1 MKKKVNRLRVA
12 IDGPAASGKNTLAKQ
27 IAKKYKL
34 LHLDSG
40 KLYRYFAL
48 QVYQSKDQKVN
59 YSKLKQA
66 LKKLTLKKLKDKRL
80 TTEPVTKIASIISK
94 KKRIRQ
100 MLKKVQHQL
109 AYNPPK
115 KFNGSV
121 LDGRDIG
128 TVIMPDATVKIY
140 LTASLNVR
148 AVRRYK
154 EYKKL
159 GIKTTLSKVKS
170 DIRKRDYEDTHRK
183 ISSLKPAKDAVLLD
197 SSFYNTKSA
206 FIKIDEVIRNEI
218 KRLNATKHKSL

>member
-59 YSKLKQA
+59 YTKLKQA
-66 LKKLTLKKLKDKRL
+66 LKKLTLQKLKDKKL

-100 MLKKVQHQL
+100 MLKKVQHNL

-115 KFNGSV
+115 KFNGSI

-128 TVIMPDATVKIY
+128 TVIIPDAHVKIY

-170 DIRKRDYEDTHRK
+170 DIRRRDFEDTHRK

-197 SSFYNTKSA
+197 SSFYNTKAA
-206 FIKIDEVIRNEI
+206 FVEIDEVIRNKI

>member
-1 MKKKVNRLRVA
+1 MKNKVNRLRVA

-128 TVIMPDATVKIY
+128 TVIMPDATEIG
-140 LTASLNVR
+140 R
-148 AVRRYK
+148 AHV
-154 EYKKL
+154 
-159 GIKTTLSKVKS
+159 
-170 DIRKRDYEDTHRK
+170 
-183 ISSLKPAKDAVLLD
+183 
-197 SSFYNTKSA
+197 
-206 FIKIDEVIRNEI
+206 
-218 KRLNATKHKSL
+218 

>member
-1 MKKKVNRLRVA
+1 LKNKVDRLRVA

-94 KKRIRQ
+94 KKKIRQ
-100 MLKKVQHQL
+100 MLKKVQHDL

-115 KFNGSV
+115 KF
-121 LDGRDIG
+121 
-128 TVIMPDATVKIY
+128 
-140 LTASLNVR
+140 
-148 AVRRYK
+148 
-154 EYKKL
+154 
-159 GIKTTLSKVKS
+159 
-170 DIRKRDYEDTHRK
+170 RK

-197 SSFYNTKSA
+197 SSFYNTKAA
-206 FIKIDEVIRNEI
+206 FVEIDEVIRNKI
-218 KRLNATKHKSL
+218 KLLNATKHKSL

>member
-27 IAKKYKL
+27 IAKKYEL

-48 QVYQSKDQKVN
+48 QVYQTKGQKVN
-59 YSKLKQA
+59 YAKLKQA

-80 TTEPVTKIASIISK
+80 TSEPVTKIASVISK
-94 KKRIRQ
+94 IKRIRQ
-100 MLKKVQHQL
+100 MLKKVQHDL

-115 KFNGSV
+115 KFKGSI

-128 TVIMPDATVKIY
+128 TVIMPDAHVKVY

-154 EYKKL
+154 EYKKM
-159 GIKTTLSKVKS
+159 GVKTTLNKVKS
-170 DIRKRDYEDTHRK
+170 DIKKRDYEDTHRK
-183 ISSLKPAKDAVLLD
+183 ITSLKPAKDAVLLE
-197 SSFYNTKSA
+197 STFYNTRNA
-206 FIKIDEVIRNEI
+206 FVEKEEVIRKRI
-218 KRLNATKHKSL
+218 KLLNAT

>member
-1 MKKKVNRLRVA
+1 LKNKVDRLRVA

-59 YSKLKQA
+59 YTKLKQA

-94 KKRIRQ
+94 NKKIRL
-100 MLKKVQHQL
+100 MLKKVQHDF

-115 KFNGSV
+115 KFKGSI

-128 TVIMPDATVKIY
+128 TVIIKDAHVKVY

-148 AVRRYK
+148 AMRRFK

-159 GIKTTLSKVKS
+159 GVKTTLSKVKS
-170 DIRKRDYEDTHRK
+170 DIRRRDYEDTHRK
-183 ISSLKPAKDAVLLD
+183 ISSLKPAKNAVLLD
-197 SSFYNTKSA
+197 SSFYNTKVA
-206 FIKIDEVIRNEI
+206 FAKIDKLIRNKI
-218 KRLNATKHKSL
+218 KLLNAAKHKSL